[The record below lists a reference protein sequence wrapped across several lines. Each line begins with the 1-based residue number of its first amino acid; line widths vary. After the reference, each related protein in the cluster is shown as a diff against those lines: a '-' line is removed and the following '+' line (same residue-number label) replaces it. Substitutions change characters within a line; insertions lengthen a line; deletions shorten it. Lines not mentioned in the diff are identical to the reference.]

1 MTEFEKKLLADLE
14 AGHDVNEIL
23 DEFKSRLNTAVEE
36 YEAKQAKEKA
46 EAEAKAQREVEQTG
60 VAIAELANR
69 MLTKQ
74 LTADDVAWV
83 LQTYFSQVAENV
95 QVEFTAKDAE
105 DLRHTACGMMNGFAE
120 LMESAFN
127 AVKPGKHSCKCE
139 SDDDILRDFVQKIL

>member
-23 DEFKSRLNTAVEE
+23 DEFKSRLDTAVTE
-36 YEAKQAKEKA
+36 YEAKQKAKA
-46 EAEAKAQREVEQTG
+46 EAEVEQAG
-60 VAIAELANR
+60 IAIAELANR

-105 DLRHTACGMMNGFAE
+105 DLRHTACGMMSGFAE
-120 LMESAFN
+120 LMESVFN
-127 AVKPGKHSCKCE
+127 TVKPNKHE

>member
-105 DLRHTACGMMNGFAE
+105 DLRHTACGMMSGFAE

-127 AVKPGKHSCKCE
+127 AVKPGKCKCE